1 MLGLTLLT
9 VVATVPIYLS
19 QRTPYAKNGSD
30 WAEVSST
37 IGSHAHAGDAI
48 VFDDGA
54 RPSRRPRL
62 ALHTYP
68 AGFAGLKDVTL
79 KTPYQ
84 HSSTWYDRTYTVPAA
99 EKLGRFNT
107 VSRVWLVEYVTSGK
121 SDTYGLSDIKSM
133 GFTVTATYKTHSSL
147 ILELVR
153 S

>member
-1 MLGLTLLT
+1 VLT
-9 VVATVPIYLS
+9 AAFAAPIYLS

-30 WAEVSST
+30 WAEISST
-37 IGSHAHAGDAI
+37 IGAHAQVGDSI

-68 AGFAGLKDVTL
+68 SGFAGLKDVTL

-84 HSSTWYDRTYTVPAA
+84 ESSTWFDRTYTVAQT
-99 EKLGRFNT
+99 ERLGRFTN
-107 VSRVWLVEYVTSGK
+107 VQRVWVVEYAPAGK
-121 SDTYGLSDIKSM
+121 SDRYGIADLRGM
-133 GFTVTATYKTHSSL
+133 GFKQMDTFRIHSSL
-147 ILELVR
+147 IIQMVR